1 MVSLLIDKCVPEDD
15 GEYTLTAIN
24 MAGEDTNT
32 ARVFVVGKAKIKLGG
47 CHSHCYLYNM
57 HECKND
63 VKRVLCSWLGVF

>member
-32 ARVFVVGKAKIKLGG
+32 ARVFVVSKAESGGGVRGSLPMLKI
-47 CHSHCYLYNM
+47 
-57 HECKND
+57 
-63 VKRVLCSWLGVF
+63 